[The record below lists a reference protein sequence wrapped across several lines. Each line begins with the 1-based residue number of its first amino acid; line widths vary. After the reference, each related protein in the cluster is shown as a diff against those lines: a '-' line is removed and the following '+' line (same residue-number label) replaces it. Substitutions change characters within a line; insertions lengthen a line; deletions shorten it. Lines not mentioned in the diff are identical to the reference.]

1 MRSRIAVFKNSE
13 FSNAS
18 IKHDEDEMSEDES
31 GGEEL
36 DIPFEELLDDMARVD
51 VG

>member
-1 MRSRIAVFKNSE
+1 MRSRISVFKNSE
-13 FSNAS
+13 YDVAA
-18 IKHDEDEMSEDES
+18 IEHDEDEMSEDDS

-36 DIPFEELLDDMARVD
+36 EIPFEELLDDLAKVD